1 VEYRVFSQYCGGVVE
16 HFLNS
21 GSVTIGKSSGRA
33 IVASPDVKNVQRNHL
48 CAFIV
53 HFCASFILINKYI

>member
-33 IVASPDVKNVQRNHL
+33 IVATPDVKNVQRNHYVHLL
-48 CAFIV
+48 CISV
-53 HFCASFILINKYI
+53 RLLS